1 MRKEEYFSKK
11 GYTVTEDGHLMSPKN
26 KIVGTHPNKK
36 GLRYEYV
43 SVLYKGKI
51 DKLFAHRLQAF
62 QKYREE
68 IYKEGIV
75 VRHLNGNSLDNTF
88 NNIAIGTIVDN
99 ALDIPKEKRKEMSV
113 VANKASMRKIIKYDQ
128 NIVDKAVYMR
138 KQGLSYAKI
147 AKALGISTKAQANYI
162 VKIRGGY
169 LV

>member
-11 GYTVTEDGHLMSPKN
+11 GYTVTEDGHLMSPQN

-36 GLRYEYV
+36 GRRYEYV

-62 QKYREE
+62 QKYGEE
-68 IYKEGIV
+68 MYKEGIV
-75 VRHLNGNSLDNTF
+75 VRHLNGNSLDNSF
-88 NNIAIGTIVDN
+88 NNIAIGTNVDN

-138 KQGLSYAKI
+138 KQGMSYAKI
-147 AKALGISTKAQANYI
+147 AKALGISTKSQAIYI
-162 VKIRGGY
+162 VKIRGGC